1 MKGGSISQEKVHILL
16 NLIHMRKRLY
26 NKSHVDIRY
35 RILKSFVPRLFC
47 SLPKEWKIYKSVNVS
62 KCHDRLL
69 VNGENVSLNSGW
81 PVSKIVQDAGDRVVF
96 PPKVIMEVKALACQL
111 PCERNLPFSRL
122 SSVDIAREA
131 INSGIVASISG
142 TTVWRWLSADAI
154 KPWQYR
160 SWIFPR
166 DPDFAQKASRV
177 LDLYQGVWKGKRLR
191 PNDYVISAD
200 EKTSIQARNRNG
212 LHSASAPG
220 SCQRIEFEY
229 QRAGAL
235 AYIAAW
241 DVRRAKIFG
250 LCAGSTGIEVYHR
263 LVDLVMQ
270 KEPYYSANRVFWI
283 TDNGSSH
290 RGQTSIDRLAKWYP
304 NAIQVHTPIHASW
317 LNQIEIYFSILQRKL
332 LTPNDFADL
341 ETLEHHLL
349 AFQDHYEK
357 IAKPFKWKFTKKDL
371 DRILLKL
378 SSDTAC
384 HEKMAA

>member
-1 MKGGSISQEKVHILL
+1 
-16 NLIHMRKRLY
+16 
-26 NKSHVDIRY
+26 
-35 RILKSFVPRLFC
+35 
-47 SLPKEWKIYKSVNVS
+47 LPLTAGKIKKSVNDS
-62 KCHDRLL
+62 RLHDKLL
-69 VNGENVSLNSGW
+69 ASGENVSLKNAW
-81 PVSKIVQDAGDRVVF
+81 LVSKIAQDAEDRVIF

-142 TTVWRWLSADAI
+142 ATVWRWLSADAI

-166 DPDFAQKASRV
+166 DPDFAQKASLV
-177 LDLYQGVWKGKRLR
+177 LDLYQGIWKGKRLK

-212 LHSASAPG
+212 LHTAATPG
-220 SCQRIEFEY
+220 RCRRIEFEY

-235 AYIAAW
+235 AYMAAW
-241 DVRRAKIFG
+241 DVRRARIFG
-250 LCAGSTGIEVYHR
+250 LCAESTGIEVYHR
-263 LVDLVMQ
+263 LVDLVMLQ
-270 KEPYYSANRVFWI
+270 EPYRSADRVFWI
-283 TDNGSSH
+283 ADNGSSH

-304 NAIQVHTPIHASW
+304 NAIQIHTPVHASW

-332 LTPNDFADL
+332 LTPNDFVDL
-341 ETLEHHLL
+341 KTLEYRIVE
-349 AFQDHYEK
+349 FQDHYEK

-371 DRILLKL
+371 NRILLKL
-378 SSDTAC
+378 SSETAC
-384 HEKMAA
+384 PDKMAA